1 MPCVQASPSSSGVT
15 ATGPNAW
22 AGRLCTAPTPAA
34 SSWACRLRR
43 HQVLASISRRTP
55 SSARA
60 GGLAAGMSAVMAAR
74 PASKSSPWA
83 SSASGMGCNAPC
95 MASPARPSRSGC
107 ARPPTRPGRLAPAV
121 AEWAL
126 ALTVVVAQG
135 SSPAASTVSRWLAQA
150 APRRHW
156 LARGS
161 GARHMAGS
169 NAKGWGARPRFS
181 ASDKSC
187 SCGAMKLQ
195 SSSACCRVWAA
206 PVA

>member
-1 MPCVQASPSSSGVT
+1 MTPLAADGLHVRLLLPQTNTTVQWPQL
-15 ATGPNAW
+15 NAQ
-22 AGRLCTAPTPAA
+22 GRLQWDAGQTPLPQRIYTIRQYDTRAQWVDIDIVRHDHDAP
-34 SSWACRLRR
+34 
-43 HQVLASISRRTP
+43 
-55 SSARA
+55 
-60 GGLAAGMSAVMAAR
+60 G
-74 PASKSSPWA
+74 
-83 SSASGMGCNAPC
+83 
-95 MASPARPSRSGC
+95 
-107 ARPPTRPGRLAPAV
+107 
-121 AEWAL
+121 
-126 ALTVVVAQG
+126 AQ
-135 SSPAASTVSRWLAQA
+135 WLAQA